1 MINRVLAHHIQH
13 STVATC
19 MHCLRQAAEA
29 DQVAQ
34 GRVHCIRCR
43 KTNSCSFGHGCGLR
57 SNDPIFPGVASATC
71 MQCECPERAP
81 IPCDTSDLHAPCCAA
96 QQLACV
102 PGPKPRRETRD
113 ANAEEATGEKQLLR
127 LERPF
132 QTAVATYNV
141 IQNARGF
148 LTKQVMRCRARLT
161 APLGRAQPPL
171 STTPYTQQTS
181 SQSVRGSALSQCECL
196 AQLVQLS

>member
-1 MINRVLAHHIQH
+1 
-13 STVATC
+13 
-19 MHCLRQAAEA
+19 
-29 DQVAQ
+29 
-34 GRVHCIRCR
+34 
-43 KTNSCSFGHGCGLR
+43 
-57 SNDPIFPGVASATC
+57 

-132 QTAVATYNV
+132 QTAGPTYNV

-171 STTPYTQQTS
+171 STTPYFGEGSCEVLGGHGRAGSGGLPPPRPPVFLFFFSMAARSFSTLLGASLS
-181 SQSVRGSALSQCECL
+181 SRCIFTRAAGPTAPYTTAQPPATIYMNSAMEPT
-196 AQLVQLS
+196 